1 MKDEPK
7 CLEMDHLEQ
16 GTLINALNQMRT
28 DQLEQGRPT
37 DAVDDLLLEIMEDPP
52 AMPEAKPIYPQPT
65 IVVDPPRQG
74 V

>member
-37 DAVDDLLLEIMEDPP
+37 DAVDDLLLKVID
-52 AMPEAKPIYPQPT
+52 APEKKPKRKI
-65 IVVDPPRQG
+65 DRER
-74 V
+74 

>member
-37 DAVDDLLLEIMEDPP
+37 DAVDDLLLKVIDAPSKRERLIEKWRSRD
-52 AMPEAKPIYPQPT
+52 ET
-65 IVVDPPRQG
+65 R
-74 V
+74 

>member
-37 DAVDDLLLEIMEDPP
+37 DAVDDLLL
-52 AMPEAKPIYPQPT
+52 
-65 IVVDPPRQG
+65 
-74 V
+74 

>member
-37 DAVDDLLLEIMEDPP
+37 DAVDDLLLKVIDAPSKRERLIDTWRSRDE
-52 AMPEAKPIYPQPT
+52 T
-65 IVVDPPRQG
+65 R
-74 V
+74 